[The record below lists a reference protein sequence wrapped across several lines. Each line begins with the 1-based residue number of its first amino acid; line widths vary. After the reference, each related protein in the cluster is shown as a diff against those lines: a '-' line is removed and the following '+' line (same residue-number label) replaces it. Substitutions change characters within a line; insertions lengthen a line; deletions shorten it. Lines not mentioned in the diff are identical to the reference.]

1 MALTIGLLG
10 AESTGKTTLSH
21 AMAASLRAGGHR
33 VAVIPE
39 VLRAW
44 CEREGRTPRPEE
56 QLPIAQRQ
64 EQQVDDAA
72 AQSDVVIADTSA
84 LMVAIYSGMLF
95 PDGELLRFALERQRR
110 YTATLVTGL
119 DLPWVPDGLHREGPA
134 VQAQVDADVRTA
146 LQQAGIA
153 FRVVYGQG
161 EERTRNALAPV
172 LALLGE
178 AVHPQRRW
186 TWACDKCGDPEC
198 EHRLFTALR
207 DAGR

>member
-1 MALTIGLLG
+1 MALIVCLLG

-21 AMAASLRAGGHR
+21 AMAAALRARGHR
-33 VAVIPE
+33 VAVVPE
-39 VLRAW
+39 ALRAW

-56 QLPIAQRQ
+56 QLAIAQRQ

-72 AQSDVVIADTSA
+72 ALADIVIADTSA

-95 PDGELLRFALERQRR
+95 PDGDLLRHAIDRQRR
-110 YTATLVTGL
+110 YATTLVTGL

-134 VQAQVDADVRTA
+134 VQADVDARVRAA
-146 LQQAGIA
+146 LHRAGIA

-178 AVHPQRRW
+178 ASHPVQRW
-186 TWACDKCGDPEC
+186 TWACDTCGDPDC

-207 DAGR
+207 DKG

>member
-1 MALTIGLLG
+1 MALTISLLG
-10 AESTGKTTLSH
+10 AESTGKTTLSQ
-21 AMAASLRAGGHR
+21 AMAASLRATGHR
-33 VAVIPE
+33 VAVVPE

-44 CEREGRTPRPEE
+44 CQRRGRTPRPEE
-56 QLPIAQRQ
+56 QLPIAQQQ
-64 EQQVDDAA
+64 EQQVDEAA
-72 AQSDVVIADTSA
+72 NVADVVIADTSA

-95 PDGELLRFALERQRR
+95 RDGELHRYAIDRQRR
-110 YTATLVTGL
+110 YAATLVTGL
-119 DLPWVPDGLHREGPA
+119 DLPWVADGLHREGPA
-134 VQAQVDADVRTA
+134 VQAQVDAQVREA

-178 AVHPQRRW
+178 ATHPQRRW
-186 TWACDKCGDPEC
+186 TWACDKCGDPQC

-207 DAGR
+207 GG